1 MEAKG
6 RGVFGYFVQCY
17 RWEIQRKYNDN
28 VKKAKDLGLAPRVLF
43 GSDWWN
49 YLYECE
55 TEKEFIDQ
63 LDFDQGFG
71 KQRTSSRLPT
81 RFFKMLYDTGIPPNR
96 KANVYDVVLL
106 RKKICFQFTRN
117 ISKLLA
123 FTLTIM
129 TICKPDI
136 WAEQDQ
142 ATRLG
147 VVPQNDYPE
156 IHW

>member
-1 MEAKG
+1 MDGCPRSPGNNEMKRTGTFRLCLAHFDSLEASDELSGGNDIMNLMTRFDGSKG
-6 RGVFGYFVQCY
+6 VEVFSDISFNVIDEKS
-17 RWEIQRKYNDN
+17 REKYNDN

-81 RFFKMLYDTGIPPNR
+81 RFLQ
-96 KANVYDVVLL
+96 DVV
-106 RKKICFQFTRN
+106 
-117 ISKLLA
+117 
-123 FTLTIM
+123 
-129 TICKPDI
+129 
-136 WAEQDQ
+136 
-142 ATRLG
+142 
-147 VVPQNDYPE
+147 
-156 IHW
+156 